1 MKQNFQRSSL
11 TLYCVSVQEQL
22 KLLMQNYLKQTEDC
36 RDVATTS
43 MIEPLCS
50 TPTASD
56 QSDDSNLGLCFKIS
70 VTLSDVITVPVTHCM
85 CIDTSLVL

>member
-1 MKQNFQRSSL
+1 MIIFNIVLCQCAGTIKIADA
-11 TLYCVSVQEQL
+11 
-22 KLLMQNYLKQTEDC
+22 KLLETEDC
-36 RDVATTS
+36 RDVANTS

-56 QSDDSNLGLCFKIS
+56 QIDDSNLGLCFKIS
-70 VTLSDVITVPVTHCM
+70 VTVSDVITVPVTHCM